1 MDLMYCLP
9 SGVSGLVREM
19 DPEQILTPTII
30 VIIID
35 AKKEKAGHHEEN
47 GKKATAPS
55 LTV

>member
-35 AKKEKAGHHEEN
+35 AKKEKAGHREEK

>member
-1 MDLMYCLP
+1 M
-9 SGVSGLVREM
+9 REM

-35 AKKEKAGHHEEN
+35 AKKEKAGHREEK